1 MLPYFM
7 RYYHHSYGKW
17 GRPTIYL
24 ADMMQLPKPVLD
36 EFQQGNFV
44 VKRSQRMF
52 SQVDV
57 DHGQEWSS
65 RTEKTGVGIV
75 GITKTNSALSSWAL
89 SSSMSCQKTY
99 TLNAFTT
106 YVPELG
112 SITIND
118 YDYGYDYMSF
128 LFIDLDYD
136 YDYLSL

>member
-7 RYYHHSYGKW
+7 RYYHHNYGKW

-57 DHGQEWSS
+57 DQ
-65 RTEKTGVGIV
+65 
-75 GITKTNSALSSWAL
+75 
-89 SSSMSCQKTY
+89 
-99 TLNAFTT
+99 
-106 YVPELG
+106 
-112 SITIND
+112 
-118 YDYGYDYMSF
+118 
-128 LFIDLDYD
+128 
-136 YDYLSL
+136 